1 MEQNQ
6 NKSIYTLQE
15 VIRANIFSR
24 IRAARFILAS
34 PGRRIWQRR
43 DATRAPTQRPE
54 WLGATCS
61 RPASR
66 AAILARK
73 R

>member
-6 NKSIYTLQE
+6 DKSIYTLQE
-15 VIRANIFSR
+15 VIRANIFLC
-24 IRAARFILAS
+24 IRTAAFILTS

-43 DATRAPTQRPE
+43 DATRAPTQGPE
-54 WLGATCS
+54 WLGGES
-61 RPASR
+61 RPFDN
-66 AAILARK
+66 ILAQK